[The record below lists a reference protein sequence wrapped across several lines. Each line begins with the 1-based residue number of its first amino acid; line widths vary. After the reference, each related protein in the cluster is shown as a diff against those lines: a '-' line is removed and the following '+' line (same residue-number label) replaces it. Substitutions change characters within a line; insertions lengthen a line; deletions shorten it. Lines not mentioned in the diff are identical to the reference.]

1 MRYYTC
7 DILRNLKITSRLPLS
22 LPLTALWNNHYK
34 LLHIEACSSKKFHY
48 YCLKYCSA
56 KHFVAN
62 IPYSLHWNCLFQRG
76 QAFINTL
83 ARKVTR
89 GLPASLRL
97 LQNTISPL
105 SCIYHG
111 CRKNWDKTDGIS

>member
-76 QAFINTL
+76 SGFHKYL
-83 ARKVTR
+83 GKESRKRIASIFDETFTKHYIATQLHISW
-89 GLPASLRL
+89 LP
-97 LQNTISPL
+97 
-105 SCIYHG
+105 
-111 CRKNWDKTDGIS
+111 RKLG